1 MKKLIALMLASILLL
16 SLAGCGH
23 PEEAEPGDD
32 RPGETI
38 LKAWTG
44 EYSKNKREEAIRE
57 YQRNYSNIVFED
69 AEDAATVTFEV
80 EHDVASCYV
89 SMVAPVSQSDM
100 EVEVDG
106 YIDLFVKTE
115 YQDNKVTIHTGW
127 GLEESRPVWSYL
139 VCVKDTEGA
148 AHYYYFRVDYTMAQA
163 SMLTCYT
170 ADHPSYANPDLQ
182 MSKDQAQFIIQV
194 WNDSVWEDDV
204 SKTAYDFVFH
214 CGDREVRYCYDAGIF
229 NDWTNNKHMVL
240 SSDMRE
246 QVNATINKFTVLP
259 YVD

>member
-1 MKKLIALMLASILLL
+1 MKKVMAIVLASILLL

-23 PEEAEPGDD
+23 PEETEPGDD
-32 RPGETI
+32 QPRETI

-44 EYSKNKREEAIRE
+44 EYSKEKREEAIRE

-69 AEDAATVTFEV
+69 ADDAATVSFEV

-100 EVEVDG
+100 EVELGG

-127 GLEESRPVWSYL
+127 GLEESRGVWSYL

-148 AHYYYFRVDYTMAQA
+148 AHYYYFRVDYTTAQA

-170 ADHPSYANPDLQ
+170 ADHPNYANPDLQ
-182 MSKDQAQFIIQV
+182 MSKEQAEFIIKV
-194 WNDSVWEDDV
+194 WNDSTWEYDV
-204 SKTAYDFVFH
+204 SKTAYDFVFR
-214 CGDREVRYCYDAGIF
+214 CGDWEVRYCYDEGIF
-229 NDWTNNKHMVL
+229 NDWTNMKHIVL
-240 SSDMRE
+240 SPDQKA
-246 QVNATINKFTVLP
+246 QVNKVIDNFVVLP
-259 YVD
+259 IID